1 MGQNWNDCNPKVKEF
16 VNSAITV
23 FKEIIPEKLSAVIL
37 HGSLA
42 MGSFYPP
49 KSDIDLLILVNSPLD
64 EVEQRLI
71 YSRLLNLTDKRPI
84 TGFLELSV
92 IKSDVAKDPEHPIL
106 YEMHY
111 GENFPALIREGKV
124 DYTLTNKHDPDLA
137 AHFVVARHRGLSLYG
152 PEPRDSL
159 GEISWEN
166 YLSSVLDDLNW
177 ILGEE
182 NILESPFYSVLNAC
196 RSLEM
201 LDKGAW
207 TVSTKEEGALW
218 ALKNLP
224 PEYADTM
231 KFALECY
238 QSAVPVSPEQRRRG
252 GVEWSDDKLLAF
264 RDYIR
269 TVISERNPS

>member
-1 MGQNWNDCNPKVKEF
+1 MGQSWSNCDPKVKEF
-16 VNSAITV
+16 VNNAIRV
-23 FKEIIPEKLSAVIL
+23 FKEVIPEKLSAVIL

-49 KSDIDLLILVNSPLD
+49 KSDIDILILVNGSLD
-64 EVEQRLI
+64 ENEQRLI
-71 YSRLLNLTDKRPI
+71 HSRLLSVTDRRPI

-92 IKSDVAKDPEHPIL
+92 IKSDVAKNPKHPIA
-106 YEMHY
+106 YEIHY
-111 GENFPALIREGKV
+111 GENFPTLIREGKI
-124 DYTLTNKHDPDLA
+124 DYRLTDKHDPDLA
-137 AHFVVARHRGLSLYG
+137 AHFVIARHRGLSLYG
-152 PEPRDSL
+152 PEPKDCL
-159 GEISWEN
+159 GEIPWED

-177 ILGEE
+177 ILDQE

-218 ALKNLP
+218 ALKNLS
-224 PEYADTM
+224 PEYADIIR
-231 KFALECY
+231 FALECY
-238 QSAVPVSPEQRRRG
+238 RSNAPVSSEQRRRAG
-252 GVEWSDDKLLAF
+252 IDWPEDKLLAF

-269 TVISERNPS
+269 TLISERKLS

>member
-1 MGQNWNDCNPKVKEF
+1 MGESWSNCDPKVKEF

-23 FKEIIPEKLSAVIL
+23 FKEVIPEKLSAVIL

-49 KSDIDLLILVNSPLD
+49 KSDIDILILVNGFLD
-64 EVEQRLI
+64 ENEQRLI
-71 YSRLLNLTDKRPI
+71 HGRLLSVTDRRPI

-137 AHFVVARHRGLSLYG
+137 AHFVVARYRGLSLYG
-152 PEPRDSL
+152 PEPKDCL
-159 GEISWEN
+159 GEIAWKD

-201 LDKGAW
+201 LDKGEW
-207 TVSTKEEGALW
+207 TISTKEEGALW

-224 PEYADTM
+224 PEYAYII

-238 QSAVPVSPEQRRRG
+238 RSAVPVSPEQRRRA
-252 GVEWSDDKLLAF
+252 GVEWPDDKLLAF

-269 TVISERNPS
+269 TVMSERNPS

>member
-1 MGQNWNDCNPKVKEF
+1 MGESWSNCDPKVKEF

-23 FKEIIPEKLSAVIL
+23 FKEVIPEKLSAVIL

-49 KSDIDLLILVNSPLD
+49 KSDIDILILVNGFLD
-64 EVEQRLI
+64 ENEQRLI
-71 YSRLLNLTDKRPI
+71 HGRLLSVTDRRPI

-152 PEPRDSL
+152 PEPKDCL

-177 ILGEE
+177 ILDQE

-224 PEYADTM
+224 PEYADII

-238 QSAVPVSPEQRRRG
+238 QSAVPVSPEQRRRA
-252 GVEWSDDKLLAF
+252 GVEWPDDKLLAF